1 MEQTEQSSFLGREK
15 LSKLI
20 FEYSMPVSDLL
31 TAFVSAVVIISAYK
45 QLALDTKNKASL
57 A

>member
-57 A
+57 